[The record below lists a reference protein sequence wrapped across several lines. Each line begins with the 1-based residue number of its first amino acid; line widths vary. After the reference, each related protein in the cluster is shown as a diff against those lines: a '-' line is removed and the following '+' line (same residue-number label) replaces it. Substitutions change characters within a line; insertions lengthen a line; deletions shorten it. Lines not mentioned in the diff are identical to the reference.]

1 MVAFLLK
8 SSVIDRL
15 QHPVHHLV
23 TSRTAVEKR
32 SGDFYGRSRALGHR
46 SWLPQVE
53 AKQLAQLRYPN
64 HRIGWR
70 PNGRFPKCGY
80 PQNHSFLGIFHDKA
94 STLGIPHLC
103 KPSNLCFP
111 PWVWNLDPY
120 TYHVLGT
127 DMTGMLPVGSEIAK
141 AQLWF
146 EFSEFDVSGW
156 NSRWIIPW
164 RCHIIP

>member
-120 TYHVLGT
+120 TYYAIHVQAFVTTWQYVLQGAI
-127 DMTGMLPVGSEIAK
+127 DVEN
-141 AQLWF
+141 AQKTCSDFRSIWAVL
-146 EFSEFDVSGW
+146 FSQKYTS
-156 NSRWIIPW
+156 
-164 RCHIIP
+164 